1 MALDKHRVQL
11 VVAAAAGSIGAV
23 GAFLAV
29 HSHAG
34 LTTYYRHLQIQATE
48 GAQTAARMISL
59 VPLAMGAAALIAG
72 LEARFTVSR
81 TARLAAGAAMVAA
94 ACIAVAVGVNRFGN
108 PVSLVHSAVTTLEK
122 PAPTFKGGDLNLR
135 LLSLSPNGRVLF
147 WKAGWHD
154 FTAHPV
160 VGSGGG
166 TFARYWL
173 VHRPVKIQVLNAHS
187 LYLETLAELG
197 VIGLAILLVALV
209 PPLWVGL
216 HRRAHPLA
224 APVMAA
230 YIAFLVHTG
239 GDWTWQLPAVGLAAV
254 ACGAAAI
261 GLEADSGGVVLSRWA
276 RVTGIVLA
284 AAVAAVGAWG
294 G

>member
-1 MALDKHRVQL
+1 M
-11 VVAAAAGSIGAV
+11 
-23 GAFLAV
+23 
-29 HSHAG
+29 
-34 LTTYYRHLQIQATE
+34 
-48 GAQTAARMISL
+48 
-59 VPLAMGAAALIAG
+59 
-72 LEARFTVSR
+72 
-81 TARLAAGAAMVAA
+81 
-94 ACIAVAVGVNRFGN
+94 
-108 PVSLVHSAVTTLEK
+108 
-122 PAPTFKGGDLNLR
+122 
-135 LLSLSPNGRVLF
+135 
-147 WKAGWHD
+147 
-154 FTAHPV
+154 
-160 VGSGGG
+160 
-166 TFARYWL
+166 
-173 VHRPVKIQVLNAHS
+173 LNAHS

-261 GLEADSGGVVLSRWA
+261 GLVADAGGVVLSRWA